1 MKKCLAIALGMALL
15 GATLITMSDAQ
26 TEGAKS
32 VVRIS
37 GADSMFNRIR
47 VLSKVFMNA
56 HPAIQVDLVG
66 GSLVDIGMQE
76 LIDNKADIAMA
87 SRSLTAKEDQEAVK
101 KGVELVERLIG
112 YGGIVIIVNPS
123 NPVNELTVDQVKKIF
138 KGEYTRW
145 DQVGGRDQFITVVRQ
160 DDTQHPGTYLYM
172 VDDFLGGPFADKSI
186 ALTTY
191 PSIMNKVSTTPAS
204 IGFVRQRDAFESP
217 IAKKAPIKVLKIKR
231 TPALVGVMPSRE
243 TLADSSYALR
253 RPYYLYYSTKAG
265 ADVVKFADF
274 IVSKGWGSQD
284 L

>member
-265 ADVVKFADF
+265 ADAVKFADF

>member
-15 GATLITMSDAQ
+15 GASLTTMSGAQ

-37 GADSMFNRIR
+37 GADSMFNRVR

-56 HPAIQVDLVG
+56 HPANQVDLVG
-66 GSLVDIGMQE
+66 GSLVDIGIQE

-87 SRSLTAKEDQEAVK
+87 SRPLTVKENQEAFK
-101 KGVELVERLIG
+101 KGVEFVERLIG

-186 ALTTY
+186 VLSTF

>member
-1 MKKCLAIALGMALL
+1 MKKCLAIVLGMVLL
-15 GATLITMSDAQ
+15 AAALITMSGAQ
-26 TEGAKS
+26 SEGAKS

-47 VLSKVFMNA
+47 VLTKVFMNA
-56 HPAIQVDLVG
+56 HPAIQVDLIG
-66 GSLVDIGMQE
+66 GSLVDIGMQD
-76 LIDNKADIAMA
+76 LIDNKSDIEMA
-87 SRSLTAKEDQEAVK
+87 SRPLTVKEDQEAVK

-172 VDDFLGGPFADKSI
+172 IDDFLGGPFADKSI
-186 ALTTY
+186 ALSTF

>member
-1 MKKCLAIALGMALL
+1 MKKCLAIVLGMALL
-15 GATLITMSDAQ
+15 GAALITMSGAQ
-26 TEGAKS
+26 TEGVKS
-32 VVRIS
+32 VVRVS

-56 HPAIQVDLVG
+56 HPAIQVDLIG

-87 SRSLTAKEDQEAVK
+87 SRSLTVKEDEEAVK

-172 VDDFLGGPFADKSI
+172 VDDFLRGPFADKSI

>member
-1 MKKCLAIALGMALL
+1 
-15 GATLITMSDAQ
+15 
-26 TEGAKS
+26 
-32 VVRIS
+32 
-37 GADSMFNRIR
+37 
-47 VLSKVFMNA
+47 
-56 HPAIQVDLVG
+56 
-66 GSLVDIGMQE
+66 
-76 LIDNKADIAMA
+76 MA
-87 SRSLTAKEDQEAVK
+87 SRPLTVKEDQEAVK

-172 VDDFLGGPFADKSI
+172 IDDFLGGPFADKSI
-186 ALTTY
+186 ALSTF